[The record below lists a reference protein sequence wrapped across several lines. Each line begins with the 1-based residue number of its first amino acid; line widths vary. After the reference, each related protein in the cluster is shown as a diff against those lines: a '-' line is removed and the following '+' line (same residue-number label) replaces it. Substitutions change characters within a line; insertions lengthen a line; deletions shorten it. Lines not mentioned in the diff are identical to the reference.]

1 MTTSTADIT
10 DATAVL
16 IAVIIA
22 ADCRIIELDYARMGE
37 VAEWRLGLVRK
48 GQGPLRGRYLGANDL
63 ETVLRKGARWAMG
76 TEPLQD
82 TSDGVSAPPGGVGD
96 VVEARTEEVP

>member
-1 MTTSTADIT
+1 MTTNTADIA
-10 DATAVL
+10 DTALVL

-22 ADCRIIELDYARMGE
+22 ADCRIIEIDYAQMGE

-48 GQGPLRGRYLGANDL
+48 GPPCRGRAFGANDL
-63 ETVLRKGARWAMG
+63 EAVLRKGARWAMG

-82 TSDGVSAPPGGVGD
+82 TGEAGKIAPGAAQRVVGAS
-96 VVEARTEEVP
+96 EGEG

>member
-1 MTTSTADIT
+1 MTDTTA

-22 ADCRIIELDYARMGE
+22 AGCKIVEIDYADMGE
-37 VAEWRLGLVRK
+37 IAEWRLGLVRK
-48 GQGPLRGRYLGANDL
+48 GQKPICGRALGAADL
-63 ETVLRKGARWAMG
+63 GEVLRKGARWAMG

-82 TSDGVSAPPGGVGD
+82 TDEAGKVAPGGAQR
-96 VVEARTEEVP
+96 VEGASEGEG